1 VASLNS
7 RGEIDMPIKSVIRA
21 VAHNVPERVVAN
33 AELAEL
39 MTTSNEWIVERTGI
53 EQRRFID
60 AAGMSTTD
68 VAIPAID
75 AVLAKCGYKATD
87 IDMIVASTL
96 SPDLYFPGIGTLI
109 QHRIGASTIPALDIR
124 AQCSGLVYGLS
135 TCDAFIRSGQAKRIL
150 LVCAEVQSPAL
161 DLTDRGRDMAVL
173 FGDGAGALIIEA
185 ENCDELP
192 SLNNKERGIISSALH
207 SDGSGAEV
215 LCLRSPGTATKG
227 FLAKDTYDS
236 GDWHPQMDGKAVF
249 KNAVVRLGEVAEE
262 LLSAAKGGVSDI
274 ELLLPHQA
282 NLRINEMVR
291 ERLGL
296 SESQVFN
303 TIQRYGNTTSA
314 TIPIGMSEAE
324 DAGILRQGMVVMT
337 IAFGAGFTWGGN
349 LIRW

>member
-1 VASLNS
+1 
-7 RGEIDMPIKSVIRA
+7 MPIKSVIKA
-21 VAHNVPERVVAN
+21 VAHHVPERIVPN
-33 AELAEL
+33 AELAEK

-53 EQRRFID
+53 EQRRFI
-60 AAGMSTTD
+60 AEPGVSTTD
-68 VAIPAID
+68 IAMPAIEK
-75 AVLAKCGYKATD
+75 VLQKTGHTPAD

-109 QHRIGASTIPALDIR
+109 QHRLGAKTIPALDIR

-135 TCDAFIRSGQAKRIL
+135 TCDAFIKSGQAKRIL
-150 LVCAEVQSPAL
+150 LVCSEVQSPAL
-161 DLTDRGRDMAVL
+161 DLSDRGRDMAVL

-185 ENCDELP
+185 EECKELP
-192 SLNNKERGIISSALH
+192 SLQNNERGIIANSLH

-227 FLAKDTYDS
+227 FLAKETYES

-262 LLSAAKGGVSDI
+262 LLLAAKGSTADI
-274 ELLLPHQA
+274 DLLLPHQA

-296 SESQVFN
+296 SEAQVFN
-303 TIQRYGNTTSA
+303 TIQKYGNTTSA

-324 DAGILRQGMVVMT
+324 ENGLLKPDMIVMT

-349 LIRW
+349 LLRW